1 MRLSTVGLMSYMG
14 AIEDTCAGAKE
25 RKPFELR
32 PHRVGD
38 MGWVVYSEGLG
49 YALQFGWDESLE
61 ELL

>member
-1 MRLSTVGLMSYMG
+1 MG